1 MTIYFKHFRNIN
13 YILFNSRIYINNLI
27 FYVLQI
33 FSLMIYL
40 EIIELNFCNLNK
52 NTRRNIKSRAE
63 DDLIQRLD
71 SINSNNFE
79 EEGGYIVG
87 NIDNNSLGED
97 SVKIELNEIKGSQD
111 FSEDN

>member
-1 MTIYFKHFRNIN
+1 MFIYNKN
-13 YILFNSRIYINNLI
+13 YEFEKYQYCYLI